1 MSDSLETPWT
11 VARLAPLSME
21 FSGQEYWRGVLFPS
35 PGDLPDPG
43 VEPRSALQADSLLSE
58 PAGEAQNQKQLCPK
72 NEPCEMGV
80 RWGALPADGW
90 YLATVPL
97 APPSTGRDSF
107 LEGLTMR
114 IRESLHART
123 CGTLCPRSGDISLGA
138 NKELVLRA

>member
-58 PAGEAQNQKQLCPK
+58 PAGEAQNQKQLCPE

-80 RWGALPADGW
+80 R
-90 YLATVPL
+90 
-97 APPSTGRDSF
+97 
-107 LEGLTMR
+107 
-114 IRESLHART
+114 
-123 CGTLCPRSGDISLGA
+123 
-138 NKELVLRA
+138 